1 MSVSEQ
7 SPIGRRLEQQL
18 PTLLNALE
26 NTRHLDFKRQPGLVL
41 ITLGGLMTTVLEIS
55 TLMRVF
61 GASIETL
68 EPLEYIASLAA
79 AVALLIIGAVLH
91 LAADRQHAQSAE
103 SERDRILELAAL
115 IDQPPATQAAARPSR
130 P

>member
-18 PTLLNALE
+18 PTFLNAIE

-41 ITLGGLMTTVLEIS
+41 ITLGGLMTTVIEIS

-61 GASIETL
+61 GANIGKL

-91 LAADRQHAQSAE
+91 LAADQRRAQSAE
-103 SERDRILELAAL
+103 AERDGILELAAL
-115 IDQPPATQAAARPSR
+115 VDQPPTTRAAARPS
-130 P
+130 